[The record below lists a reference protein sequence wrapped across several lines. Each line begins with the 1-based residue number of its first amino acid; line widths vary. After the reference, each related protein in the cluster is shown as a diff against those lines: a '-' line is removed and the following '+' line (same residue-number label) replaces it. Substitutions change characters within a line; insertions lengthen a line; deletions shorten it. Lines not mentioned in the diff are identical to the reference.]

1 MILSR
6 AQAIERIKHPKNAA
20 NLDRARNQEA
30 RLKFHAQIAESE
42 LYASSYYKDFLA
54 FADGILT
61 ASDKRTI
68 FRKMLSFPIQTND
81 LIDTIADEYSK
92 VFNAQDSYVG
102 FKFEDSQTTQ
112 DFIEYLA
119 EHNDK
124 EFWQRDV
131 FNAMLTAINSI
142 IVIDLEQEQDDETPE
157 PYYYLLSIDR
167 VVDVE
172 VNREGEIEYL
182 IFREGVEKY
191 IVIDK
196 QSYRVFYR
204 SDDKFRLVVDNA
216 HNLGDAPA
224 RFMWSDNLEPSN
236 PIVKQSPISSILSRL
251 DWFLFLL
258 TSKQCLDIYASFP
271 IYWHYDSKCE
281 VSGCKSGYIQRDYP
295 DGSNGL
301 TRCPSCEKN
310 SLVGAGSVIGV
321 PPPRNN
327 DSPDLKNPVGIV
339 PAETKSLEYNVGEVE
354 RIENK
359 LIEIATGKMISPTKQ
374 QLNEKQVA
382 SQYESQTNILGYIAQ
397 NFASAQKWVYETTA
411 KLRYGDLFVSA
422 SVNNGTRFY
431 LQTQGEVTKEYED
444 SRASGLPVYILQSQR
459 NQINELQSKNNPTEK
474 ERLEILKFLEP
485 YQDSTPKELLDLGVK
500 ESDPDGFL
508 LKINFTKFINQFELD
523 YGNIVE
529 FGSAIEFKTK
539 IERIQTILDMY
550 VKETSKASVPINI

>member
-1 MILSR
+1 MILTR
-6 AQAIERIKHPKNAA
+6 AQAIERIKHPKNAL
-20 NLDRARNQEA
+20 NLQRARYQEA
-30 RLKFHAQIAESE
+30 RLKFHAQIAESD
-42 LYASSYYKDFLA
+42 LYASDYYRDFIA
-54 FADGILT
+54 FAEGILT

-68 FRKMLSFPIQTND
+68 FKKMLTFPIQTND

-102 FKFEDSQTTQ
+102 FKFTDSQTTQ
-112 DFIEYLA
+112 DFVEYLA
-119 EHNDK
+119 DQNDK
-124 EFWQRDV
+124 KFWEGEV

-142 IVIDLEQEQDDETPE
+142 IVVDLEQEQDEEMPE

-182 IFREGVEKY
+182 IFTEGKDKY
-191 IVIDK
+191 IVIDSN
-196 QSYRVFYR
+196 SYRVFYR
-204 SDDKFRLVVDNA
+204 TDDKFRLAVDNP
-216 HNLGDAPA
+216 HTLDDTPA
-224 RFMWSDNLEPSN
+224 RFMWSDNLDANN

-271 IYWHYDSKCE
+271 IYWHYDSKCD
-281 VSGCKSGYIQRDYP
+281 VSGCNGGYIKHEYP

-301 TRCPSCEKN
+301 ARCPSCEKN

-321 PPPRNN
+321 PPPRTS
-327 DSPDLKNPVGIV
+327 DSPDLKNPVGVV
-339 PAETKSLEYNVGEVE
+339 PAETESLDYNVSEVE

-359 LIEIATGKMISPTKQ
+359 LIEIATGKMIAPTKQ

-382 SQYESQTNILGYIAQ
+382 SQYESQTNILQYIGY
-397 NFASAQKWVYETTA
+397 NFAAAQKWVYETTA

-422 SVNNGTRFY
+422 SVNRGTRFY

-444 SRASGLPVYILQSQR
+444 SRNSGLPVYILQSQR

-474 ERLEILKFLEP
+474 ERLYILKYLEP
-485 YQDSTPKELLDLGVK
+485 YQDSTPKELLDLGIK
-500 ESDPDGFL
+500 EVDPDGFL
-508 LKINFTKFINQFELD
+508 LKINFTKFVNQFELE

-529 FGSAIEFKTK
+529 WGSALEFKTK
-539 IERIQTILDMY
+539 IERINQILNNY
-550 VKETSKASVPINI
+550 VKATQKQSVST